1 MTTPSREEAPELKA
15 CPFCGKPMFVRGGV
29 NPYGRCDTPD
39 CWMAA
44 RAIGI
49 PTDDPTQVA
58 AWNTRADLANREP
71 SEGDAVT
78 VDSTVYGQQLYGILN
93 AGGQFWTPLAFE
105 SRSAAR
111 AHIAHFWSTPE
122 QFTQFM
128 RGAKIVPVHVQLTA
142 IQAPEEKP

>member
-1 MTTPSREEAPELKA
+1 MTTPSREEAPERVLVA
-15 CPFCGKPMFVRGGV
+15 TDSVGVRV
-29 NPYGRCDTPD
+29 WLDD
-39 CWMAA
+39 SDDLDEF
-44 RAIGI
+44 
-49 PTDDPTQVA
+49 TDVTEYL
-58 AWNTRADLANREP
+58 RADLANREP
-71 SEGDAVT
+71 SEAIT
-78 VDSTVYGQQLYGILN
+78 VDSTVYGQQFYGILN

-111 AHIAHFWSTPE
+111 AHVAHFWSTPE